1 MALAQ
6 DSPGAQGVGPPQ
18 ASQDDRFARVVAE
31 HGGMLVRFAASFE
44 RNRQAREDLVQDI
57 MLAVWQALPAFRGE
71 SSLKTY
77 VIGVAHRRC
86 ASHVMRAMG
95 QPQHEELDEEWADE
109 QPGPEALAGL
119 SQQQRRL
126 LEALH
131 RIPPGQRQ
139 LVLLAL
145 EGMRYEEI
153 AEMLGISI
161 NNVGVRL
168 NRAKAALKEAL
179 EKA

>member
-1 MALAQ
+1 MAGSIDAQ
-6 DSPGAQGVGPPQ
+6 
-18 ASQDDRFARVVAE
+18 FARVMAE

-44 RNRQAREDLVQDI
+44 RNRHAREDLVQDI

-71 SSLKTY
+71 ASIKTY

-86 ASHVMRAMG
+86 ASHVMHAVARPA
-95 QPQHEELDEEWADE
+95 HEELDEEWEDA
-109 QPGPEALAGL
+109 QLGPEALARL
-119 SQQQRRL
+119 NQQQQRL
-126 LEALH
+126 LAAL
-131 RIPPGQRQ
+131 RQLPVGQRQ

-153 AEMLGISI
+153 AELLGISV

-168 NRAKAALKEAL
+168 NRAKTALKERL
-179 EKA
+179 EEA

>member
-1 MALAQ
+1 MTGSIDQ
-6 DSPGAQGVGPPQ
+6 E
-18 ASQDDRFARVVAE
+18 FNRVMAE

-44 RNRQAREDLVQDI
+44 RNPHARQDLVQDI

-71 SSLKTY
+71 ASIKTY

-86 ASHVMRAMG
+86 ASHVMRAVA
-95 QPQHEELDEEWADE
+95 QPAHEALDEEWEDA
-109 QPGPEALAGL
+109 QPGPEALAHL
-119 SQQQRRL
+119 NQQQQRL
-126 LEALH
+126 LAAL
-131 RIPPGQRQ
+131 RQLPVGQRQ

-153 AEMLGISI
+153 AELLGISV

-168 NRAKAALKEAL
+168 NRAKAALKERL
-179 EKA
+179 EQV

>member
-1 MALAQ
+1 MA
-6 DSPGAQGVGPPQ
+6 G
-18 ASQDDRFARVVAE
+18 SQDAEFKRLMAE

-44 RNRQAREDLVQDI
+44 RNRHARQDLVQDI

-86 ASHVMRAMG
+86 ASHVMRAVA

-109 QPGPEALAGL
+109 QPGPEALARL
-119 SQQQRRL
+119 NQQQQRL
-126 LEALH
+126 LAAL
-131 RIPPGQRQ
+131 RQ

-145 EGMRYEEI
+145 EGMSYEEI
-153 AEMLGISI
+153 AQLLGISV

-168 NRAKAALKEAL
+168 NRAKAALKERL
-179 EKA
+179 EER

>member
-1 MALAQ
+1 MA
-6 DSPGAQGVGPPQ
+6 G
-18 ASQDDRFARVVAE
+18 SQDTEFKRLMAE

-44 RNRQAREDLVQDI
+44 RNRHAREDLVQDI

-77 VIGVAHRRC
+77 MVGVAHRRC
-86 ASHVMRAMG
+86 ASHVMRAVA
-95 QPQHEELDEEWADE
+95 QPQHEELDEEWADD
-109 QPGPEALAGL
+109 QPGPEALARL
-119 SQQQRRL
+119 NQQQQRL
-126 LEALH
+126 LAAL
-131 RIPPGQRQ
+131 RQLPVGQRQ

-153 AEMLGISI
+153 AELLGISV

-168 NRAKAALKEAL
+168 NRAKAALKERL
-179 EKA
+179 EE

>member
-1 MALAQ
+1 MTVGQGSRQAQ
-6 DSPGAQGVGPPQ
+6 DVGPPQ
-18 ASQDDRFARVVAE
+18 ASQDARFASLMAE
-31 HGGMLVRFAASFE
+31 HGGMLLRFAASFE
-44 RNRQAREDLVQDI
+44 RNRQAREDLMQDI

-77 VIGVAHRRC
+77 VLGVAHRRC

-109 QPGPEALAGL
+109 QPGPEVLAGL
-119 SQQQRRL
+119 SQQQQRL
-126 LEALH
+126 LEALR
-131 RIPPGQRQ
+131 RIPLGQRQ

-153 AEMLGISI
+153 AGMLGISV

-179 EKA
+179 EKT

>member
-1 MALAQ
+1 MAGSHDIEFKRLM
-6 DSPGAQGVGPPQ
+6 
-18 ASQDDRFARVVAE
+18 AE

-44 RNRQAREDLVQDI
+44 RNRHAREDLVQDI

-71 SSLKTY
+71 ASLKTY

-86 ASHVMRAMG
+86 ASHVMRAVA
-95 QPQHEELDEEWADE
+95 QPQHEELDDEWADE
-109 QPGPEALAGL
+109 QPGPETLAGL
-119 SQQQRRL
+119 NQRQQRL
-126 LEALH
+126 LGAL
-131 RIPPGQRQ
+131 RQLPVGQRQ

-153 AEMLGISI
+153 AALLGISV

-168 NRAKAALKEAL
+168 NRAKAALKERL
-179 EKA
+179 EEQ